1 MAKEY
6 FQHDFNARN
15 SLQIQALIR
24 EFGAEGYGIF
34 WAVVEV
40 LHEKKNKVPLKQYVY
55 AGIAEQIKTDAK
67 KVETVI
73 KFSIEEAE
81 LFVEKKGFI
90 SSTRVKQ
97 HITKR
102 LEISKTKARA
112 GQAGARVKQ
121 NLAKERKGKEIKG
134 KEKKVNKRIIQE
146 AGFGEHFLPLWEKWK
161 AYKHDE
167 HRETYKSS
175 TTETAAI
182 KNLFNLARGDEA
194 LAAKIVDQSISNQWK
209 GLFELKINNGTHQ
222 RDNRKHGGSK
232 SAGAEHLL
240 DDFKDEVR
248 PTYT

>member
-1 MAKEY
+1 MSKEY

-81 LFVEKKGFI
+81 LFVEKNGFI
-90 SSTRVKQ
+90 SSTRVKR
-97 HITKR
+97 HLIKR
-102 LEISKTKARA
+102 LSISKTRA
-112 GQAGARVKQ
+112 KVGKHGANVKQ

-134 KEKKVNKRIIQE
+134 KEKKVNKSIIQE

-161 AYKHDE
+161 TYKQDE
-167 HRETYKSS
+167 HREAYQ
-175 TTETAAI
+175 TTTAETAAV
-182 KNLFNLARGDEA
+182 KFLNHLAGGDLLEA
-194 LAAKIVDQSISNQWK
+194 EQIINQSISNHWK
-209 GLFELKINNGTHQ
+209 GLFKLKSNGTHIKSPDNTERKLGTSAARNKAS
-222 RDNRKHGGSK
+222 RD
-232 SAGAEHLL
+232 
-240 DDFKDEVR
+240 
-248 PTYT
+248 Y